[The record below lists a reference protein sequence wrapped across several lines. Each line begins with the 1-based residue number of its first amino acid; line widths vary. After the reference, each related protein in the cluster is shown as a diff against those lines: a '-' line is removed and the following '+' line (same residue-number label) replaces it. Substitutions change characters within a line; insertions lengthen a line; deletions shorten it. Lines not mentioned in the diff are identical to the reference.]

1 MQISSA
7 IAQLR
12 TTDMTESIRFYT
24 DTVGLKLVFST
35 RIFMR
40 EFAPEISFFN

>member
-12 TTDMTESIRFYT
+12 TTNLTESIRFYLLSAEPDIYLQSKT
-24 DTVGLKLVFST
+24 PKSPHKMYGKS
-35 RIFMR
+35 
-40 EFAPEISFFN
+40 